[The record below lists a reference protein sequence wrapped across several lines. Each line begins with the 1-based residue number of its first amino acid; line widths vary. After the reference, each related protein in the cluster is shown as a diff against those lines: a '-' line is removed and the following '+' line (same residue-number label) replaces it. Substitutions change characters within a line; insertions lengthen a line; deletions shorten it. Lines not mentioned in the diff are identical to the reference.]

1 MAHYRVSNASTH
13 NITLEDD
20 AGRRHVARTL
30 HHSLP
35 LGAELHGP
43 RPVPGFA
50 VLSNASTLSIC
61 RVIFEE
67 IDCSAECDLSGGPQL
82 DKMLAS

>member
-1 MAHYRVSNASTH
+1 MAHYRVSHASTH

-20 AGRRHVARTL
+20 AGKRHVARAL
-30 HHSLP
+30 HNSLP
-35 LGAELHGP
+35 VGAELHGP

-50 VLSNASTLSIC
+50 LLSIASTLSIC

-67 IDCSAECDLSGGPQL
+67 IDCSAECDLRGRPQL
-82 DKMLAS
+82 DRILAS